1 MAKRSALYV
10 HVCDESQEQEQEQE
24 QETAEWKGLKL
35 ARNEEMSADVVTRA
49 SEVGK
54 RGEGVREN
62 ACEKRRVKEIKEVDH
77 DT

>member
-1 MAKRSALYV
+1 MAKRSALHV
-10 HVCDESQEQEQEQE
+10 HVCDERQEQE
-24 QETAEWKGLKL
+24 QETAEWRGLKP
-35 ARNEEMSADVVTRA
+35 ARNKEMSADVVTRA

-77 DT
+77 VT